1 MTIRQEF
8 DAAGPAELDVS
19 MASGQLVVE
28 AGAPGGLVVEIDG
41 RDDEW
46 EVVQVGSTV
55 AVRPVRRRRLR
66 SARIN
71 VRLPAGSRVSVASAS
86 ADVRAYGALGDVRAK
101 TSSGDIVVGD
111 VADLDVSTSSGDVR
125 AADVSGVARISAV
138 SGDVRL
144 ERVAGRLDA
153 TSTAGDILVDVVG
166 GDVQVST
173 VAGDVRILR
182 FDGVDLGVKT
192 VAGDVALGLPS
203 GIRVAPDIS
212 TFAGE
217 VGMPSPA
224 DGGDRTDATEP
235 RRRVTVA
242 CKTVS
247 GDITIRRADD

>member
-1 MTIRQEF
+1 MTLRHEF
-8 DAAGPAELDVS
+8 DAPVPADLDVVL
-19 MASGQLVVE
+19 ASGQLVIE
-28 AGAPGGLVVEIDG
+28 AGAPDRVVVEIDG

-46 EVVQVGSTV
+46 EVVQVGSTI

-71 VRLPAGSRVSVASAS
+71 VRLPASSRCSATSAS
-86 ADVRAYGALGDVRAK
+86 ADVRAHGLLGAVRVK
-101 TSSGDIVVGD
+101 TSSGDVTVGD
-111 VADLDVSTSSGDVR
+111 VDELDVSTTSGDVR
-125 AADVSGVARISAV
+125 AAAVGGDARVSAV

-144 ERVAGRLDA
+144 ERVAGRLDV
-153 TSTAGDILVDVVG
+153 TSTSGDILVDRVG

-173 VAGDVRILR
+173 VAGDVRISR
-182 FDGVDLGVKT
+182 FDGSDLGVKT

-224 DGGDRTDATEP
+224 GVEPSTEP
-235 RRRVTVA
+235 RRRVTIT

-247 GDITIRRADD
+247 GDIGLHRADD

>member
-1 MTIRQEF
+1 MTLRHEF
-8 DAAGPAELDVS
+8 ELAGPAELDVS
-19 MASGQLVVE
+19 MASGQLVIE
-28 AGAPGGLVVEIDG
+28 AGAPGRLVVEIDG

-46 EVVQVGSTV
+46 EVVQVGSTI

-66 SARIN
+66 SARIS
-71 VRLPAGSRVSVASAS
+71 VRLPASSRCSVAAAS
-86 ADVRAYGALGDVRAK
+86 ADVRAHGMLGAVRAK
-101 TSSGDIVVGD
+101 TSSGDVIVGD
-111 VADLDVSTSSGDVR
+111 VAELDVSTSSGDVR
-125 AADVSGVARISAV
+125 AGVVDGDARVSAV

-144 ERVAGRLDA
+144 DRVAGRLDA
-153 TSTAGDILVDVVG
+153 TSTAGDILIDRVG

-173 VAGDVRILR
+173 VAGDVRISR
-182 FDGVDLGVKT
+182 FDGSDLGVKT

-224 DGGDRTDATEP
+224 DGGASSEP

-247 GDITIRRADD
+247 GDITIHRSDD